1 MKTGSMANC
10 YSSSLT
16 FFGNIFSQLQT
27 GKSASQQENQADQ
40 ATKSNNVESEIEK
53 HIAEIETELNTLTQK
68 SIKLEKSKRLKHLA
82 EGAMLLLW
90 LYFIYMVYKSKY
102 SSVKLQYNSL
112 FEINCHTIRSFIA
125 TRFLIMSY

>member
-1 MKTGSMANC
+1 MVI
-10 YSSSLT
+10 
-16 FFGNIFSQLQT
+16 FFSQLQT

-53 HIAEIETELNTLTQK
+53 HIADIETELNTLTQK

-112 FEINCHTIRSFIA
+112 FEINCHTIRSFIG